1 MKVLLVSRLYPPHPG
16 RGSAFTT
23 QRLAEELSRLGVE
36 VVVINSPDVVET
48 TTRWHNGVMVYDIPI
63 PNFRKLTQVRERKDP
78 QSQAVFKR
86 MLTRRNEVIGNIV
99 QIINKEAPNVV
110 HTMTT
115 SFPPGPLWRKVK
127 EMGFPIVHT
136 LQLHTLLC
144 RNELMFKEGR
154 RCETPCDDECKK
166 IVETGREVTRH
177 VDAVVGCSQFITDL
191 HLEQGLFHEA
201 TVKTAIFNSTPTNPL
216 PKRQRPPQQRL
227 QIGFLGQIST
237 DKGIGWLLRQ
247 LKRLPT
253 ANYDLWIAG
262 RGSRQN
268 QTAIERQIKNLP
280 AKFIG
285 YQPADK
291 FLTHIDLLVIPSLWD
306 EPFGLIAAEALA
318 AGTPILTARRGG
330 LVEIAESSNGVAEL
344 FEPQT
349 PRTFLTKINRL
360 IKNPTPLRNPSLHEK
375 CREAAKRFSVQRMA
389 EEYLSVYEKFI

>member
-1 MKVLLVSRLYPPHPG
+1 MSR
-16 RGSAFTT
+16 RGI
-23 QRLAEELSRLGVE
+23 E
-36 VVVINSPDVVET
+36 VVVINSPDIAET
-48 TTRWHNGVMVYDIPI
+48 TTRWHNGVMVYDLPI
-63 PNFRKLTQVRERKDP
+63 PNFNKLSLLRERKDP

-86 MLTRRNEVIGNIV
+86 MLARRNEVIGNIAE
-99 QIINKEAPNVV
+99 IIGKEAPTIV

-115 SFPPGPLWRKVK
+115 SFPPGPLWRRIK

-144 RNELMFKEGR
+144 HNELMFKEGR
-154 RCETPCDDECKK
+154 RCQTPCGRECQK
-166 IVETGREVTRH
+166 IVDTGRKTTRH

-191 HLEQGLFHEA
+191 HIDQGLFQNA
-201 TVKTAIFNSTPTNPL
+201 AIRTAIFNSTPTNPL
-216 PKRQRPPQQRL
+216 PKRQRRPKERL

-247 LKRLPT
+247 LKQLPST
-253 ANYDLWIAG
+253 NYDLWIAG

-268 QTAIERQIKNLP
+268 QTVIERQIKNLP

-330 LVEIAESSNGVAEL
+330 LIEIAKASSGVAEL
-344 FEPQT
+344 FEPDA
-349 PRTFLTKINRL
+349 PRTFLTKMNRL
-360 IKNPTPLRNPSLHEK
+360 INNPIPLRDPALHEK
-375 CREAAKRFSVQRMA
+375 CRKAAKRFSVQRMA
-389 EEYLSVYEKFI
+389 DDYISVYEKIV